1 MPFHRLQ
8 ASAPNDCREDH
19 VIDRDSVSH
28 ANLLSGYDL
37 PISASLDHL
46 VTTLAEKV
54 SGSGI
59 PSAE

>member
-1 MPFHRLQ
+1 
-8 ASAPNDCREDH
+8 

-28 ANLLSGYDL
+28 ASLLSDYDL